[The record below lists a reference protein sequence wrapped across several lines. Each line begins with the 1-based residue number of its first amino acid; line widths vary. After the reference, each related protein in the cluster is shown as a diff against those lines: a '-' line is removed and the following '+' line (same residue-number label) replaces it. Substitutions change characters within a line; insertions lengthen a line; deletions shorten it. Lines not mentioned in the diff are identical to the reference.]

1 MRISL
6 FLFLLC
12 CLFVSCKKS
21 NKSYKHTNDLI
32 NETSPYLLQHAH
44 NPVNWK
50 AWNQNTLDLAKKEN
64 KLMIISVGYSSCHWC
79 HVMEEESFENDS
91 IAKLMNDDFIS
102 IKVDREERPDIDQIY
117 MNAVQLM
124 TGKGGWPLNCIA
136 LPDGRPIFGG
146 TYFTKEEWSRALTQ
160 LSTLYKNNPKKANEY
175 ADKLVKGIQK
185 SELITTNTN
194 KVSFNNSDVKNAVQI
209 WQDQMDFEEGGLIGE
224 SKFPMPNALHFL
236 LRYSIQNKD
245 KHIQKYIETT
255 LSKMANGGIY
265 DAIGG
270 GFSRYTVDP
279 KWHIPH
285 FEKMLYDNAQL
296 VSLYSDAYL
305 ITKNDLYRKTISET
319 LAFVERELMAS
330 NGAFYSSLDADSKNK
345 SGKLEEGS
353 YYTWNIAELK
363 SLLKSDFPLFKD
375 YYNVNSSGL
384 WENQNYVFIKTQT
397 DLEFAQ
403 KNKISLVT
411 LNSKVNSWNQLLFR
425 VRNKRTRP
433 HLDDK
438 TLTSWNAL
446 MINGYASAYRALKNP
461 HYKEMALKNANF
473 ILINQIQKDGS
484 LHHSYK
490 NGNSSITGFSEDYA
504 TVIDA
509 FIAVYQITLDEK
521 WLSKA
526 KQLTDY
532 AVTHFLD
539 KKSNMFYFTS
549 SSSKSLLTRK
559 MEVKDNV
566 IPSSNSI
573 LAINLF
579 KMGHYYSNSS
589 YSKIAKQMLNN
600 MKTDAV
606 KFPTEHYNWL
616 NLMMNYTQTHYE
628 VAVSG
633 KDAETKINAL
643 QNNFLPNVLI
653 AGATKESHLPIMENR
668 FINNETYIY
677 ICIEGSCKLPETDVS
692 IAISKLKQ

>member
-6 FLFLLC
+6 FLFLSC
-12 CLFVSCKKS
+12 FFFSSCKQS

-91 IAKLMNDDFIS
+91 IAKLMNDNFIC

-124 TGKGGWPLNCIA
+124 TGKGGWPLNCVA
-136 LPDGRPIFGG
+136 LPDGNPIFGG

-160 LSTLYKNNPKKANEY
+160 LSTLYKNDPQKANEY
-175 ADKLVKGIQK
+175 ASKLVEGIQK

-194 KVSFNNSDVKNAVQI
+194 KISFKKSDIKNAIKI
-209 WQDQMDFEEGGLIGE
+209 WQDQMDFKEGGLIGDN
-224 SKFPMPNALHFL
+224 KFPMPNALHFL

-245 KHIQKYIETT
+245 KHIQKYLETT

-265 DAIGG
+265 DPIGG
-270 GFSRYTVDP
+270 GFSRYTVDS

-305 ITKNDLYRKTISET
+305 VTKNDLYRKTISET
-319 LAFVERELMAS
+319 LAFVERELMAP

-353 YYTWNIAELK
+353 YYVWNFEELK

-375 YYNVNSSGL
+375 YYNINSLGL
-384 WENQNYVFIKTQT
+384 WENQNYVFLKTQS
-397 DLEFAQ
+397 DPEFAQ
-403 KNKISLVT
+403 RNKISLLT
-411 LNSKVNSWNQLLFR
+411 LDSKVNSWNQLLFR

-446 MINGYASAYRALKNP
+446 MINGYVSAYRALKNP
-461 HYKEMALKNANF
+461 HYKKMALKNANF
-473 ILINQIQKDGS
+473 ILINQIQKDGA
-484 LHHSYK
+484 LYHSYK

-504 TVIDA
+504 NVIDA
-509 FIAVYQITLDEK
+509 FMAVYQITLDEK

-526 KQLTDY
+526 KQLTNY
-532 AVTHFLD
+532 AITHFLD

-549 SSSKSLLTRK
+549 NLSKSLLTRK
-559 MEVKDNV
+559 TEVKDNV

-579 KMGHYYSNSS
+579 KMGHYYSNAS
-589 YSKIAKQMLNN
+589 YSKIAKKMLNN
-600 MKTDAV
+600 MKVDAV

-616 NLMMNYTQTHYE
+616 NLMMNYTQNHYE

-643 QNNFLPNVLI
+643 QNNFLPNILI
-653 AGATKESHLPIMENR
+653 AGATRESHLPIMENR
-668 FINNETYIY
+668 FITNETYIY
-677 ICIEGSCKLPETDVS
+677 ICVEGSCKLPETDV
-692 IAISKLKQ
+692 AVAVSKLKD

>member
-1 MRISL
+1 
-6 FLFLLC
+6 
-12 CLFVSCKKS
+12 VSCKQS

-64 KLMIISVGYSSCHWC
+64 KLMIISVGYSACHWC

-194 KVSFNNSDVKNAVQI
+194 KVSFKNTDVKNAIQI

-236 LRYSIQNKD
+236 LRYSIQNKY

-532 AVTHFLD
+532 AITHFLD

-549 SSSKSLLTRK
+549 NSSKSLLTRK